1 MRLTLMISALVTL
14 SVTGAFSQQKKNE
27 RPDGNTKREAAQ
39 PVAVDDVEFVY
50 EFAQP
55 NFVNRR
61 ISIRH
66 GLSGKGRIEIETAES
81 EEILN
86 EELFIPSDFLKRIRD
101 SLNSLAFLD
110 SSTIYQYQK
119 EYPHLGTTTFTYR
132 VGSKSRTVKITYTE
146 NPSMKAVLGEYR
158 KLGQQTV
165 WVMQVRTA
173 RDMRPLDTPGLMDI
187 LEDYLK
193 RNELSDPVG
202 LVPFLEEL
210 MDDERLPLIARNK
223 AGRIRDAISRAGRS
237 N

>member
-1 MRLTLMISALVTL
+1 
-14 SVTGAFSQQKKNE
+14 
-27 RPDGNTKREAAQ
+27 
-39 PVAVDDVEFVY
+39 
-50 EFAQP
+50 
-55 NFVNRR
+55 
-61 ISIRH
+61 
-66 GLSGKGRIEIETAES
+66 
-81 EEILN
+81 
-86 EELFIPSDFLKRIRD
+86 
-101 SLNSLAFLD
+101 
-110 SSTIYQYQK
+110 
-119 EYPHLGTTTFTYR
+119 
-132 VGSKSRTVKITYTE
+132 
-146 NPSMKAVLGEYR
+146 MKAVLGEYR